1 MLISPLL
8 GPITAVSLNATL
20 GRGNKV
26 KQSLLVLFLMLVTV
40 IVLSAIV
47 TTISSQFVHLGTT
60 PEILS
65 RSDIH
70 AMDVVISI
78 LLGVA
83 GGIAMT
89 SNIPGSLVG
98 VAIAASLV
106 PPAAVTGI
114 GLSLLNP
121 KIFTGSP
128 LLELSNVVGLLLG
141 SMIIFIIRGA
151 IPRKYYEKEKAR
163 KYMRRTIMIFI
174 VLSVILGVINFVVH
188 RTQF

>member
-1 MLISPLL
+1 MYILEQLL
-8 GPITAVSLNATL
+8 
-20 GRGNKV
+20 KFY
-26 KQSLLVLFLMLVTV
+26 Q
-40 IVLSAIV
+40 
-47 TTISSQFVHLGTT
+47 
-60 PEILS
+60 E
-65 RSDIH
+65 SDIH

>member
-1 MLISPLL
+1 
-8 GPITAVSLNATL
+8 
-20 GRGNKV
+20 
-26 KQSLLVLFLMLVTV
+26 
-40 IVLSAIV
+40 
-47 TTISSQFVHLGTT
+47 
-60 PEILS
+60 
-65 RSDIH
+65 
-70 AMDVVISI
+70 MDVVISI

>member
-1 MLISPLL
+1 
-8 GPITAVSLNATL
+8 
-20 GRGNKV
+20 
-26 KQSLLVLFLMLVTV
+26 MLVTV
-40 IVLSAIV
+40 IALSAIV
-47 TTISSQFVHLGTT
+47 TTITSQFVHLGTT

-70 AMDVVISI
+70 ATDVVISI

-83 GGIAMT
+83 GDIAMT

-121 KIFTGSP
+121 KIFTGSL

-151 IPRKYYEKEKAR
+151 IPENPRLGQVFCFASF
-163 KYMRRTIMIFI
+163 TDFWFI
-174 VLSVILGVINFVVH
+174 QCNCLQIASHSSIKK
-188 RTQF
+188 